1 MKNKLKNCYKTCS
14 FKKTMRLS
22 IALFLIFNLTMA
34 NSFSQEKVTLDVK
47 DAVITQILD
56 EIEALTDYKFIYQLS
71 VFDFNKKATIFVKN
85 ETIKKVLDMIFE
97 NQLEYVVI
105 DKKVLL
111 KAKEKVVEKEEIIPE
126 EIELQKRT
134 ITGNVNDS
142 DGNPLPGA
150 SILEVGTQNGT
161 STDFDG
167 NFSIELENENAELQF
182 SFVGFKAQNLN
193 VGSSDILNVT
203 LLADASSLDEIV
215 VTGYG
220 TQLLRNIT
228 GSVATI
234 DSEVI
239 ENRSLTSA
247 GAALS
252 GTTAGVFVSQNSGEA
267 GQDEISIRI
276 RGVSTLNDSR
286 PLVIIDGIEGDL
298 NLLNP
303 NDIESISVLKDAAS
317 GAIYG
322 SRASNGVIVVKTKRG
337 SRNQDAQFQYSGT
350 FGTSSRNFSRRS
362 HGHSLRNLIATSNV
376 APPHISNENAFDKAA
391 FVYGAQRRR
400 S

>member
-1 MKNKLKNCYKTCS
+1 MCI
-14 FKKTMRLS
+14 RDRPV
-22 IALFLIFNLTMA
+22 A
-34 NSFSQEKVTLDVK
+34 
-47 DAVITQILD
+47 
-56 EIEALTDYKFIYQLS
+56 S
-71 VFDFNKKATIFVKN
+71 V
-85 ETIKKVLDMIFE
+85 
-97 NQLEYVVI
+97 
-105 DKKVLL
+105 
-111 KAKEKVVEKEEIIPE
+111 
-126 EIELQKRT
+126 
-134 ITGNVNDS
+134 
-142 DGNPLPGA
+142 
-150 SILEVGTQNGT
+150 LEVGTENGS

-167 NFSIELENENAELQF
+167 NFSIELENDNAELQF
-182 SFVGFKAQNLN
+182 SFIGFKTKNLN

-267 GQDEISIRI
+267 GQDEISILI
-276 RGVSTLNDSR
+276 RGVSTLNNSA
-286 PLVIIDGIEGDL
+286 PLVIIDGIEGDI

-317 GAIYG
+317 GAIY
-322 SRASNGVIVVKTKRG
+322 
-337 SRNQDAQFQYSGT
+337 
-350 FGTSSRNFSRRS
+350 
-362 HGHSLRNLIATSNV
+362 
-376 APPHISNENAFDKAA
+376 
-391 FVYGAQRRR
+391 
-400 S
+400 